1 MIINANTFAS
11 YLIYLLNSGTRH
23 SVHSPFVYKLIDEVI
38 KNKRE
43 QAVFRKINTVRGN
56 LIKNPQLIEITEF
69 ARKRD
74 NTCVSHRVR
83 SIGSITRESAISE
96 KYGRL
101 LYRLAAFFK
110 PETVIELGTSLGIS
124 TMYLAMANA
133 NSKVVTI
140 DACTI
145 KSEQAEAGFK
155 SLGINNI
162 EQHIGLFGSVLPG
175 LIKKEGKLDFAFFDG
190 NHFSGEIISC
200 FESLLTIS
208 HNDTVFVFH
217 EIHSSDE
224 MEMTWEQICE
234 NSKVTASIDLFG
246 LGVVFLRKEL
256 SRQRFVIRY

>member
-23 SVHSPFVYKLIDEVI
+23 SVHSPFVYKLTDEVI
-38 KNKRE
+38 NDKRE
-43 QAVFRKINTVRGN
+43 QAAFKKINAVREN
-56 LIKNPQLIEITEF
+56 LLKNQQLIKSTEF
-69 ARKRD
+69 ARNRD
-74 NTCVSHRVR
+74 SSDISQQVR

-101 LYRLAAFFK
+101 LYRLAAYFK
-110 PETVIELGTSLGIS
+110 PETVIELGTSFGLG
-124 TMYLAMANA
+124 TMYLAMANP

-162 EQHIGLFGSVLPG
+162 EQHIGLFESVLPG
-175 LIKKEGKLDFAFFDG
+175 LIKKEGKLDFAFFDR

-200 FESLLTIS
+200 YESLLTIS

-224 MEMTWEQICE
+224 MEKTWEQICQY
-234 NSKVTASIDLFG
+234 NKVTVSIDLFG